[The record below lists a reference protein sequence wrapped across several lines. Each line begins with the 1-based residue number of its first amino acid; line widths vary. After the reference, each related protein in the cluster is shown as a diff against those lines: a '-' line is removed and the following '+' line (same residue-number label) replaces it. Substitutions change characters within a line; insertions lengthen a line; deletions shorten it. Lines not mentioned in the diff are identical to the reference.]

1 MEILRRADDSW
12 LQLSDSWESLCKPAP
27 LPFYYGHF
35 TPMLSEDA
43 KHYNGVSREV
53 AAAAAASLID
63 GSSSAGSYVP
73 NSDERRQQLLREHG
87 QRVRDALNDQRV
99 CDEDTFRAA
108 VEVREKQAKKDRAAA
123 VAAANGISTHSASAT
138 NNPGIKRWA
147 IDDTKDYPVCTARA
161 TLIAQWVREA
171 PVVTGTTRRKKRTK
185 KVGDKPEALV
195 ESAAKLN
202 IEN

>member
-1 MEILRRADDSW
+1 
-12 LQLSDSWESLCKPAP
+12 
-27 LPFYYGHF
+27 
-35 TPMLSEDA
+35 MLSEDA
-43 KHYNGVSREV
+43 KHHNGVSREV

-73 NSDERRQQLLREHG
+73 NSDERRRQRLREHG

-108 VEVREKQAKKDRAAA
+108 IEVREKQAKKDRAAA
-123 VAAANGISTHSASAT
+123 VAAAANGTSAHSASAT
-138 NNPGIKRWA
+138 NNPGIKRWT
-147 IDDTKDYPVCTARA
+147 IDDSKDYPVCTARA

-195 ESAAKLN
+195 DSAAKLN
-202 IEN
+202 LEN